1 MRKHLL
7 TGILAIGLVTTA
19 QSAIYK
25 CVAQGGSTTFSDVP
39 CGAHAQV
46 IGATYAPNRVSG
58 SPQGVTHALTPA
70 MFAAAREQSARE
82 SRAIACSTRTFNAW
96 IKAQGRP
103 LPDPKV
109 RIAKLVAISNACRRS
124 LGLSDMIPPAPIP
137 TPPPVEGGAA
147 GAAAAAKLAQLVR
160 SGSIAR
166 LQKYLA
172 TPGVDVN
179 ARPGTDE
186 SLLDYAAEQNQAAI
200 AQFLIEHGA
209 NVNAVQ
215 HEGPNAGYAALHRAA
230 IVDAAAVARVLLANG
245 AVVNIHGPLGVTPL
259 ILAAS
264 HGSLRTVKVLLEH
277 GADILTADGHGETA
291 LSVAKAHDHP
301 DIVKQ
306 LLIHLPAP
314 TGSSLSA
321 AAMRG
326 DLEYLRLM
334 VERDRLLHDL
344 SATMKDEALR
354 FAILGGPN
362 PAPVRQQMIELL
374 LADGAD
380 ANNRVNNAPNTPLML
395 ATSPGVA
402 ALLIAHGADVNAVTP
417 VGRPVDALACN
428 ASIKD
433 PKAMIELL
441 LAHGASLEPVPPR
454 ARSALDCAVAFDRPD
469 FAEFLLDHGMSANL
483 RDGLGRTALFSATDP
498 AMIKLL
504 IAHGANLNAVD
515 RSGLTPLTAALRSH
529 RDSLALSLLA
539 AGADAKGASGTA
551 EAPLSIA
558 ARNPDPSVVQA
569 LLERGADPN
578 ARNRRGESAL
588 EEAVEA
594 GAAPVAELLIA
605 HGADLNRRGPMG
617 WTALHY
623 AASRNDGRLV
633 SLLLEHGAN
642 PSLLTVDRLPPEAL
656 AKSVD
661 MRRLFES
668 HGAMVSIP
676 SPSSGGI
683 DMSAC
688 GEVVRRFRQGT
699 LDEIVAG
706 QAPVA
711 PGDPSNDWD
720 YLGQVA
726 QPETVR
732 LQGRAYVLGRGNGN
746 TPVYLA
752 RVGADGIES
761 IVCEYEADTAA
772 PSSIRVMTMLER
784 LKARSARDFQS
795 LSLESLKV
803 TGLAGAQALLEASRQ
818 PLDPIPLA
826 DDSDGNVLGDAIMA
840 HRDDVLAFYLEH
852 GVDPNLPWRPHTLV
866 DGVHSAPWHDAP
878 LYTAVRYGSPESMVM
893 LLDHGANPNSMGG
906 GTGLLHETALSLAVR
921 NGWVA
926 RAETLLDH
934 GADPTAASTFYAVT
948 STLQDI
954 SRGSPGAGRLTT
966 VISMLLHH
974 GADPNAWI
982 WVAFQTVA
990 HEKSRNDL
998 LAAALGSWPKIVR
1011 SEWIRSLLG
1020 SGGNVDPG
1028 VSALLE
1034 EAAAIRDSP
1043 ACPTQASSDAL
1054 AVCLPNALR
1063 SADSALNARYQQLA
1077 GGPAARRV
1085 RVAERTW
1092 LRDRDRRC
1100 GLRELPSLTEGGWL
1114 SYILAEQSRALCV
1127 LHATQQRLSEL
1138 DSTAAG

>member
-1 MRKHLL
+1 MRKYLL
-7 TGILAIGLVTTA
+7 TGVLAIGLVTTA

-39 CGAHAQV
+39 CGEHAQV
-46 IGATYAPNRVSG
+46 IGATSAQNRVSG
-58 SPQGVTHALTPA
+58 SPQGATHALTPA
-70 MFAAAREQSARE
+70 MLAAAREQSARE
-82 SRAIACSTRTFNAW
+82 SRAIACSTRAFNAW

-109 RIAKLVAISNACRRS
+109 RIAKLVEISNGCRRS
-124 LGLSDMIPPAPIP
+124 LGLSDMIAPAPVP
-137 TPPPVEGGAA
+137 APPPVEGGAA
-147 GAAAAAKLAQLVR
+147 GAAAAARLVQLVR

-166 LQKYLA
+166 LQQYLA

-186 SLLDYAAEQNQAAI
+186 ALLDYAAEQNQAAI
-200 AQFLIEHGA
+200 AQFLIAHGA

-215 HEGPNAGYAALHRAA
+215 HEGPNAGYSALHRAA
-230 IVDAAAVARVLLANG
+230 IVDAAEVASVLLANG

-277 GADILTADGHGETA
+277 GADVLTADGHGETA

-301 DIVKQ
+301 DIVEQ
-306 LLIHLPAP
+306 LLLHLPAP
-314 TGSSLSA
+314 SSSSLSA

-326 DLEYLRLM
+326 DLEYVRLI
-334 VERDRLLHDL
+334 VKRDGLLHDL

-362 PAPVRQQMIELL
+362 PAPARQQMIELL

-395 ATSPGVA
+395 ATSRGIA
-402 ALLIAHGADVNAVTP
+402 ALLIAHGADVNEVTP
-417 VGRPVDALACN
+417 WGRPVEALACN

-433 PKAMIELL
+433 PRAMIELL
-441 LAHGASLEPVPPR
+441 LAHGARLEPVPPR
-454 ARSALDCAVAFDRPD
+454 ARSALDCAVALDRPD
-469 FAEFLLDHGMSANL
+469 FAEYLLDHGMTADT
-483 RDGLGRTALFSATDP
+483 RDGLGRTPLFAATDP

-504 IAHGANLNAVD
+504 IAHGATLNAVD
-515 RSGLTPLTAALRSH
+515 RSGLTPLTSALTSQ

-539 AGADAKGASGTA
+539 AGADAKGASGAA

-558 ARNPDPSVVQA
+558 ARIPDPSVVRA

-594 GAAPVAELLIA
+594 GTAPVAELLIA
-605 HGADLNRRGPMG
+605 HGADLNQRGPMG

-642 PSLLTVDRLPPEAL
+642 PSLLNGDRLPPEAL

-661 MRRLFES
+661 VRRLFES
-668 HGAMVSIP
+668 RGATALIP
-676 SPSSGGI
+676 QPSSTGGT
-683 DMSAC
+683 DTSAC
-688 GEVVRRFRQGT
+688 REVVRRFRQGT
-699 LDEIVAG
+699 LDEIGAG

-732 LQGRAYVLGRGNGN
+732 LQGRAYVLGRGNAN

-752 RVGADGIES
+752 RVRADGIES
-761 IVCEYEADTAA
+761 IICEYEADTAA

-784 LKARSARDFQS
+784 LQARSARDFQS
-795 LSLESLKV
+795 LSLESLKI
-803 TGLAGAQALLEASRQ
+803 TGLAGAQALLEASRR

-826 DDSDGNVLGDAIMA
+826 DDSDANVLGDAIMA

-852 GVDPNLPWRPHTLV
+852 GVDPNLPWRPHILV
-866 DGVHSAPWHDAP
+866 DGVHSVPWHDAP
-878 LYTAVRYGSPESMVM
+878 LYTAVRYGSPESVAM
-893 LLDHGANPNSMGG
+893 LLDHGADPNSTGG

-921 NGWVA
+921 NGSVA
-926 RAETLLDH
+926 SAETLLDH

-948 STLQDI
+948 SMLQDI
-954 SRGSPGAGRLTT
+954 SRESPQSDRLTA

-998 LAAALGSWPKIVR
+998 LAVALGSRPRIVR
-1011 SEWIRSLLG
+1011 SELIKSLLG

-1043 ACPTQASSDAL
+1043 ACPTQASADAL

-1085 RVAERTW
+1085 RAAERTW

-1100 GLRELPSLTEGGWL
+1100 GLREVPSLTEGGWL
-1114 SYILAEQSRALCV
+1114 SYILSGQSRALCV

-1138 DSTAAG
+1138 DSTA